1 MRETLWLAFHAISTH
16 LDEKRLI
23 PPTTQGEPS
32 TRNSRRPVTG
42 LMPVV
47 VIAVPCST
55 VSVEKAINQGVLTP
69 MVRIDKKATRLYVL
83 DTNVLIHD
91 PAALYHFEEH
101 DVVIPMTVL
110 EELDK
115 HKNGLRD
122 IARTARQVSR
132 TLSELTANAT
142 FDEIRA
148 GIQLPGTGQ
157 TGRLRFLCYSD
168 LKPLDP
174 LEDSPDNRLLAETCR
189 LRDERPDASVILVTK
204 DINLR
209 VKAAALNVPVEDYR
223 NDRAFSDND
232 AMIEGARVYAQAG
245 PDGAG
250 LWESL
255 DVDVSVERIDQQ
267 TCYALTGT
275 LPADWHAG
283 MLVADS
289 DNGADFEAIVREYR
303 TDGARLELLTNYRH
317 HAGVW
322 GVHAHDSRQN
332 FTLNLLMDPEIDLV
346 TIAGTAGTGKTYMTL
361 AAAFEQTFDQK
372 RFERI
377 VFTRA
382 PIPMGEDIGFL
393 PGTEEE
399 KMSPWMGAFHDNMD
413 NLLRDERDGTSNW
426 SEGATR
432 QLIGSRVQIRSP
444 TFMRGRTLND
454 TFLIIDEAQNF
465 TPKQL
470 KGLISR
476 AGRNTK
482 IVCLGNVGQID
493 TPYLTANTCGMA
505 AVVERFRDWPHA
517 GHITLKSVERSRL
530 AMAAEDLL

>member
-1 MRETLWLAFHAISTH
+1 
-16 LDEKRLI
+16 
-23 PPTTQGEPS
+23 
-32 TRNSRRPVTG
+32 
-42 LMPVV
+42 
-47 VIAVPCST
+47 
-55 VSVEKAINQGVLTP
+55 
-69 MVRIDKKATRLYVL
+69 MVKLDKKAKRLYVL

-91 PAALYHFEEH
+91 PAALYHFDEH

-115 HKNGLRD
+115 HKNGIRD

-132 TLSELTANAT
+132 TLSELTSQVT
-142 FDEIRA
+142 FREVQNGVPIPR
-148 GIQLPGTGQ
+148 ISGQ
-157 TGRLRFLCYSD
+157 SGCLHFLCYND
-168 LKPLDP
+168 LKLLNEVSDTA
-174 LEDSPDNRLLAETCR
+174 DNRILAETCR
-189 LRDERPDASVILVTK
+189 LRDERPDASVILITK

-209 VKAAALNVPVEDYR
+209 IKAAALKVPVEDYH
-223 NDRAFSDND
+223 NDRAFSDSD
-232 AMIEGARVYAQAG
+232 AMIEGASIV
-245 PDGAG
+245 DHAG
-250 LWESL
+250 LEGTSLWETL
-255 DVDVSVERIDQQ
+255 NVEVHVERAGHH
-267 TCYALTGT
+267 TFYHLKGEM
-275 LPADWHAG
+275 PVEWHTG
-283 MLVADS
+283 MLVSDS
-289 DNGADFEAIVREYR
+289 ENGAEFEAVVRELGPKSA
-303 TDGARLELLTNYRH
+303 TLQLLTNYRH

-346 TIAGTAGTGKTYMTL
+346 TIAGSAGTGKTYMTL
-361 AAAFEQTFDQK
+361 AAAFQQTLDAK

-413 NLLRDERDGTSNW
+413 NLLRNDDGESSWDN
-426 SEGATR
+426 GATR

-444 TFMRGRTLND
+444 GFMRGRTLND

-470 KGLISR
+470 KSLVTR

-493 TPYLTANTCGMA
+493 TPYLSANTCGMA

-517 GHITLKSVERSRL
+517 GHITLKCVERSRL
-530 AMAAEDLL
+530 ALAAEELL

>member
-1 MRETLWLAFHAISTH
+1 
-16 LDEKRLI
+16 
-23 PPTTQGEPS
+23 
-32 TRNSRRPVTG
+32 
-42 LMPVV
+42 
-47 VIAVPCST
+47 
-55 VSVEKAINQGVLTP
+55 
-69 MVRIDKKATRLYVL
+69 MVRLDKKATRLYVL

-91 PAALYHFEEH
+91 PAALYQFEEH

-115 HKNGLRD
+115 HKNGIRE

-132 TLSELTANAT
+132 TLSDITSQVS
-142 FDEIRA
+142 FDDIQQ
-148 GIQLPGTGQ
+148 GIPIPRISGE
-157 TGRLRFLCYSD
+157 TGRLRFLCYQD
-168 LKPLDP
+168 LKPLDN
-174 LEDSPDNRLLAETCR
+174 LEDSPDNRILAETCR

-209 VKAAALNVPVEDYR
+209 VKASALKVPVEDYL
-223 NDRAFSDND
+223 NDRAFSDSD
-232 AMIEGARVYAQAG
+232 AMIEGAKVYADAG
-245 PDGAG
+245 QDGNG
-250 LWESL
+250 LWECL
-255 DVDVSVERIDQQ
+255 NVEVRVERVDHHTFYQ
-267 TCYALTGT
+267 LSGEM
-275 LPADWHAG
+275 PRDWHVG
-283 MLVADS
+283 MLVSDS
-289 DNGADFEAIVREYR
+289 DNGADFEAIVREL
-303 TDGARLELLTNYRH
+303 TPSTARLQLLTNYRH

-346 TIAGTAGTGKTYMTL
+346 TIAGNAGTGKTFMTL
-361 AAAFEQTFDQK
+361 AAAFQQTLDAKQ
-372 RFERI
+372 FERI

-413 NLLRDERDGTSNW
+413 NLLRSEDGDTSWDN
-426 SEGATR
+426 GATR
-432 QLIGSRVQIRSP
+432 QLLGSRVQIRSP
-444 TFMRGRTLND
+444 GFMRGRTLND

-470 KGLISR
+470 KALVSR

-530 AMAAEDLL
+530 ALAAEELL

>member
-1 MRETLWLAFHAISTH
+1 
-16 LDEKRLI
+16 
-23 PPTTQGEPS
+23 
-32 TRNSRRPVTG
+32 
-42 LMPVV
+42 
-47 VIAVPCST
+47 
-55 VSVEKAINQGVLTP
+55 
-69 MVRIDKKATRLYVL
+69 MVRIDKKAHRLYVL

-91 PAALYHFEEH
+91 PAALYHFDEH

-115 HKNGLRD
+115 HKNGMRE
-122 IARTARQVSR
+122 IARTARQISR
-132 TLSELTANAT
+132 TLSDLTANVT
-142 FDEIRA
+142 PQQIQQ
-148 GIQLPGTGQ
+148 GIPIPRVTGDPA
-157 TGRLRFLCYSD
+157 GRLRFLCYSD
-168 LKPLDP
+168 LAP
-174 LEDSPDNRLLAETCR
+174 LETLENSPDNRILAETCR
-189 LRDERPDASVILVTK
+189 LRDERPDASVILITK

-209 VKAAALNVPVEDYR
+209 VKAAALKVPVEDYL
-223 NDRAFSDND
+223 NDRAFDD
-232 AMIEGARVYAQAG
+232 LDTMIEGAQVYVEAG
-245 PDGAG
+245 RGGRG

-255 DVDVSVERIDQQ
+255 DVDVLVERTEGHTRYHLEGNIPD
-267 TCYALTGT
+267 A
-275 LPADWHAG
+275 WHLG

-289 DNGADFEAIVREYR
+289 ENGADFEAIVRSLGQKR
-303 TDGARLELLTNYRH
+303 ATLELLTNYRH
-317 HAGVW
+317 HDGVW

-332 FTLNLLMDPEIDLV
+332 FALNLLMDPEIDIL
-346 TIAGTAGTGKTYMTL
+346 TIAGSAGTGKTFMTL
-361 AAAFEQTFDQK
+361 AAAFQQTLDGK

-413 NLLRDERDGTSNW
+413 NLLRDEREGSTSW
-426 SEGATR
+426 SDGATR

-454 TFLIIDEAQNF
+454 TILIIDEAQNF

-470 KGLISR
+470 KSLITR

-530 AMAAEDLL
+530 ALAAEELL

>member
-1 MRETLWLAFHAISTH
+1 
-16 LDEKRLI
+16 
-23 PPTTQGEPS
+23 
-32 TRNSRRPVTG
+32 
-42 LMPVV
+42 
-47 VIAVPCST
+47 
-55 VSVEKAINQGVLTP
+55 
-69 MVRIDKKATRLYVL
+69 MVRLDKKATRLYVL

-115 HKNGLRD
+115 HKNGIRE

-132 TLSELTANAT
+132 TLSDLTNQVT
-142 FDEIRA
+142 FDEIQR
-148 GIQLPGTGQ
+148 GIPIPRISGES
-157 TGRLRFLCYSD
+157 GRLHFLCFND
-168 LKPLDP
+168 LKPFDSMD
-174 LEDSPDNRLLAETCR
+174 DSPDNRILAETCR
-189 LRDERPDASVILVTK
+189 LRDERPDASVILITK

-209 VKAAALNVPVEDYR
+209 VKAAALKVPVEDYF
-223 NDRAFSDND
+223 NDRAFSDSD
-232 AMIEGARVYAQAG
+232 AMIEGAQVYASAG
-245 PDGAG
+245 HNGGA
-250 LWESL
+250 LWEAL
-255 DVDVSVERIDQQ
+255 NVDVSVERVEHQ
-267 TCYALTGT
+267 TFYQLSGDM
-275 LPADWHAG
+275 PRHWHLG
-283 MLVADS
+283 MLVSDS
-289 DNGADFEAIVREYR
+289 ENGAEFEAIIRELSPSS
-303 TDGARLELLTNYRH
+303 ARLQLLTNYRH

-332 FTLNLLMDPEIDLV
+332 FTLNLLMDPDIDLV
-346 TIAGTAGTGKTYMTL
+346 TIAGNAGTGKTFMTL
-361 AAAFEQTFDQK
+361 AAAFQQTLDAKQ
-372 RFERI
+372 FERI

-413 NLLRDERDGTSNW
+413 NLLRNDEGESTWDN
-426 SEGATR
+426 GATR

-444 TFMRGRTLND
+444 GFMRGRTLND

-470 KGLISR
+470 KSLVTR

-530 AMAAEDLL
+530 ALAAEELL

>member
-1 MRETLWLAFHAISTH
+1 
-16 LDEKRLI
+16 
-23 PPTTQGEPS
+23 
-32 TRNSRRPVTG
+32 
-42 LMPVV
+42 
-47 VIAVPCST
+47 
-55 VSVEKAINQGVLTP
+55 
-69 MVRIDKKATRLYVL
+69 MVRLDKKATRLYVL

-91 PAALYHFEEH
+91 PAALYHFDEH

-115 HKNGLRD
+115 HKNGIRE
-122 IARTARQVSR
+122 IARTARQISR
-132 TLSELTANAT
+132 TLSDLTNQVT
-142 FDEIRA
+142 FDEIQK
-148 GIQLPGTGQ
+148 GIPIPRISGES
-157 TGRLRFLCYSD
+157 GRLHFLCYND
-168 LKPLDP
+168 LKPFDSLD
-174 LEDSPDNRLLAETCR
+174 DSPDNRILAETCR
-189 LRDERPDASVILVTK
+189 LRDERPDASVILITK

-209 VKAAALNVPVEDYR
+209 VKAAALKVPVEDYL
-223 NDRAFSDND
+223 NDRAFSDSD
-232 AMIEGARVYAQAG
+232 AMIEGAQVYAQAG
-245 PDGAG
+245 QDGAS
-250 LWESL
+250 LWEAL
-255 DVDVSVERIDQQ
+255 NVEVTVERVGHHHFYQ
-267 TCYALTGT
+267 LSGNM
-275 LPADWHAG
+275 PRHWHVG
-283 MLVADS
+283 MLVSDS
-289 DNGADFEAIVREYR
+289 ENGAEFEAIVRELSPSS
-303 TDGARLELLTNYRH
+303 ARLQLLTNYRH

-346 TIAGTAGTGKTYMTL
+346 TIAGNAGTGKTFMTL
-361 AAAFEQTFDQK
+361 AAAFQQTLDAK

-413 NLLRDERDGTSNW
+413 NLLRNEEGESSWDN
-426 SEGATR
+426 GATR

-444 TFMRGRTLND
+444 SFMRGRTLND

-470 KGLISR
+470 KSLVTR

-530 AMAAEDLL
+530 ALAAEELL

>member
-1 MRETLWLAFHAISTH
+1 
-16 LDEKRLI
+16 
-23 PPTTQGEPS
+23 
-32 TRNSRRPVTG
+32 
-42 LMPVV
+42 
-47 VIAVPCST
+47 
-55 VSVEKAINQGVLTP
+55 

-91 PAALYHFEEH
+91 PAALYQFEEH

-115 HKNGLRD
+115 HKNGIRE

-132 TLSELTANAT
+132 TLSDLTSQVS
-142 FDEIRA
+142 FDEIQQ
-148 GIQLPGTGQ
+148 GIPIPRISGE
-157 TGRLRFLCYSD
+157 TGRLRFLCYQD
-168 LKPLDP
+168 LKPLDN
-174 LEDSPDNRLLAETCR
+174 LEDSPDNRILAETCR

-209 VKAAALNVPVEDYR
+209 VKASALKVPVEDYL
-223 NDRAFSDND
+223 NDRAFSDSD
-232 AMIEGARVYAQAG
+232 AMIEGTKVYADAG
-245 PDGAG
+245 QDGDG
-250 LWESL
+250 LWSCLNVE
-255 DVDVSVERIDQQ
+255 VKVERVDHHTFYQ
-267 TCYALTGT
+267 LSGEM
-275 LPADWHAG
+275 PRDWHVG
-283 MLVADS
+283 MLVSDS
-289 DNGADFEAIVREYR
+289 DNGADFEAIVRELSPSS
-303 TDGARLELLTNYRH
+303 ARLQLLTNYRH

-332 FTLNLLMDPEIDLV
+332 FTLNLLMDSEIDLV
-346 TIAGTAGTGKTYMTL
+346 TIAGNAGTGKTFMTL
-361 AAAFEQTFDQK
+361 AAAFQQTLDAKQ
-372 RFERI
+372 FERI

-413 NLLRDERDGTSNW
+413 NLLRSEDGDTSWDN
-426 SEGATR
+426 GATR
-432 QLIGSRVQIRSP
+432 QLLGSRVQIRSP
-444 TFMRGRTLND
+444 GFMRGRTLND

-470 KGLISR
+470 KALVSR

-517 GHITLKSVERSRL
+517 GHVTLKSVERSRL
-530 AMAAEDLL
+530 ALAAEELL

>member
-1 MRETLWLAFHAISTH
+1 M
-16 LDEKRLI
+16 
-23 PPTTQGEPS
+23 
-32 TRNSRRPVTG
+32 
-42 LMPVV
+42 
-47 VIAVPCST
+47 
-55 VSVEKAINQGVLTP
+55 
-69 MVRIDKKATRLYVL
+69 
-83 DTNVLIHD
+83 
-91 PAALYHFEEH
+91 
-101 DVVIPMTVL
+101 
-110 EELDK
+110 
-115 HKNGLRD
+115 
-122 IARTARQVSR
+122 
-132 TLSELTANAT
+132 
-142 FDEIRA
+142 
-148 GIQLPGTGQ
+148 
-157 TGRLRFLCYSD
+157 
-168 LKPLDP
+168 
-174 LEDSPDNRLLAETCR
+174 
-189 LRDERPDASVILVTK
+189 
-204 DINLR
+204 
-209 VKAAALNVPVEDYR
+209 PVEDYL
-223 NDRAFSDND
+223 NDRAFSDSD
-232 AMIEGARVYAQAG
+232 AMIEGAKVYEAAG
-245 PDGAG
+245 LGGAS

-255 DVDVSVERIDQQ
+255 NVEVNVERVAHHTFYQ
-267 TCYALTGT
+267 LSGT
-275 LPADWHAG
+275 MPRDWHVG
-283 MLVADS
+283 MLVSDS
-289 DNGADFEAIVREYR
+289 ENGAEFEAIVRELSPSS
-303 TDGARLELLTNYRH
+303 ARLQLLTNYRH

-346 TIAGTAGTGKTYMTL
+346 TIAGNAGTGKTFMTL
-361 AAAFEQTFDQK
+361 AAAFQQTLDSK

-413 NLLRDERDGTSNW
+413 NLLRNEEGESSWDN
-426 SEGATR
+426 GATR

-444 TFMRGRTLND
+444 SFMRGRTLND

-470 KGLISR
+470 KSLVTR

-530 AMAAEDLL
+530 ALAAEELL

>member
-1 MRETLWLAFHAISTH
+1 
-16 LDEKRLI
+16 
-23 PPTTQGEPS
+23 
-32 TRNSRRPVTG
+32 
-42 LMPVV
+42 
-47 VIAVPCST
+47 
-55 VSVEKAINQGVLTP
+55 

-91 PAALYHFEEH
+91 PAALYQFEEH

-115 HKNGLRD
+115 HKNGIRE

-132 TLSELTANAT
+132 TLSDLTANVS
-142 FDEIRA
+142 FEEIQR
-148 GIQLPGTGQ
+148 GIPLPGTGQ
-157 TGRLRFLCYSD
+157 PGRLRFLCYND
-168 LKPLDP
+168 LSPLDH
-174 LEDSPDNRLLAETCR
+174 LDDSPDNRLLAETCR
-189 LRDERPDASVILVTK
+189 LRDERPDASVILISK

-209 VKAAALNVPVEDYR
+209 VKAAALNVPVEDYL
-223 NDRAFSDND
+223 NDRAFSDSD
-232 AMIEGARVYAQAG
+232 AMIEGAMVYAPLA
-245 PDGAG
+245 DDAS
-250 LWESL
+250 LWETL
-255 DVDVSVERIDQQ
+255 NVEVEVERVDHQ
-267 TCYALTGT
+267 TFYQLRGEV
-275 LPADWHAG
+275 PANWHIG
-283 MLVADS
+283 MLVSDS
-289 DNGADFEAIVREYR
+289 ENGADFEAIVRELSP
-303 TDGARLELLTNYRH
+303 TGARLQLLTNYRH

-332 FTLNLLMDPEIDLV
+332 FTLNLLMDADIDLV
-346 TIAGTAGTGKTYMTL
+346 TIAGNAGTGKTFMTL
-361 AAAFEQTFDQK
+361 AAAFQQTLDAK

-413 NLLRDERDGTSNW
+413 NLLRDEKEGTSSW

-470 KGLISR
+470 KSLVSR

-505 AVVERFRDWPHA
+505 AIVERFRDWPHA
-517 GHITLKSVERSRL
+517 GHITLRSVERSRL
-530 AMAAEDLL
+530 ALAAEELL

>member
-1 MRETLWLAFHAISTH
+1 
-16 LDEKRLI
+16 
-23 PPTTQGEPS
+23 
-32 TRNSRRPVTG
+32 
-42 LMPVV
+42 
-47 VIAVPCST
+47 
-55 VSVEKAINQGVLTP
+55 

-91 PAALYHFEEH
+91 PAALYQFDEH
-101 DVVIPMTVL
+101 EVVIPMTVL

-115 HKNGLRD
+115 HKNGIRE

-132 TLSELTANAT
+132 TLSELTANV
-142 FDEIRA
+142 DLDQIRD
-148 GIQLPGTGQ
+148 GIPIP
-157 TGRLRFLCYSD
+157 RLSGPEGCLRLLCYAH
-168 LKPLDP
+168 LAPLEP
-174 LEDSPDNRLLAETCR
+174 LEDTPDNRLLAETCR

-209 VKAAALNVPVEDYR
+209 VKAAALGVPVEDYLT
-223 NDRAFSDND
+223 DRAFDDSD
-232 AMIEGARVYAQAG
+232 AMTDGARLYPDAG
-245 PDGAG
+245 HDGSG

-255 DVDVSVERIDQQ
+255 SVDVKVERQDRKVV
-267 TCYALTGT
+267 YRLAGDM
-275 LPADWHAG
+275 PREWHLG
-283 MLVADS
+283 MLVSDS
-289 DNGADFEAIVREYR
+289 DNGASFEAIVREV
-303 TDGARLELLTNYRH
+303 GPKHAHLELLTNYRH
-317 HAGVW
+317 GSSVW

-332 FTLNLLMDPEIDLV
+332 FTLNLLMDDDIDLV
-346 TIAGTAGTGKTYMTL
+346 TIAGSAGTGKTFMTL
-361 AAAFEQTFDQK
+361 AAAFQQTLDTK

-382 PIPMGEDIGFL
+382 PISMSEDIGFL

-413 NLLRDERDGTSNW
+413 NLLRDEQDGSSTWNQD
-426 SEGATR
+426 ATR
-432 QLIGSRVQIRSP
+432 QLLGSRVQIRAP
-444 TFMRGRTLND
+444 GFMRGRTLND

-470 KGLISR
+470 KSLITR

-505 AVVERFRDWPHA
+505 AVVQHFRDWPHA
-517 GHITLKSVERSRL
+517 GHVTLKSVERSRL
-530 AMAAEDLL
+530 ALAGEELL

>member
-1 MRETLWLAFHAISTH
+1 
-16 LDEKRLI
+16 
-23 PPTTQGEPS
+23 
-32 TRNSRRPVTG
+32 
-42 LMPVV
+42 
-47 VIAVPCST
+47 
-55 VSVEKAINQGVLTP
+55 
-69 MVRIDKKATRLYVL
+69 MVRLDKKATRLYVL

-91 PAALYHFEEH
+91 PAALYQFEEH

-115 HKNGLRD
+115 HKNGIRE

-132 TLSELTANAT
+132 TLSDITSQVS
-142 FDEIRA
+142 FDDIQQ
-148 GIQLPGTGQ
+148 GIPIPRISGE
-157 TGRLRFLCYSD
+157 TGRLRFLCYQD
-168 LKPLDP
+168 LKPLDN
-174 LEDSPDNRLLAETCR
+174 LEDSPDNRILAETCR

-209 VKAAALNVPVEDYR
+209 VKASALRVPVEDYL
-223 NDRAFSDND
+223 NDRAFSDSD
-232 AMIEGARVYAQAG
+232 AMIEGAKVYADAG
-245 PDGAG
+245 QDGNG
-250 LWESL
+250 LWECL
-255 DVDVSVERIDQQ
+255 NVEVRVERVDHHTFYQLSGE
-267 TCYALTGT
+267 T
-275 LPADWHAG
+275 PRDWHVG
-283 MLVADS
+283 MLVSDS
-289 DNGADFEAIVREYR
+289 DNGADFEAIVREL
-303 TDGARLELLTNYRH
+303 TPSTARLQLLTNYRH

-346 TIAGTAGTGKTYMTL
+346 TIAGNAGTGKTFMTL
-361 AAAFEQTFDQK
+361 AAAFQQTLDAKQ
-372 RFERI
+372 FERI

-413 NLLRDERDGTSNW
+413 NLLRSEDGDTSWDN
-426 SEGATR
+426 GATR
-432 QLIGSRVQIRSP
+432 QLLGSRVQIRSP
-444 TFMRGRTLND
+444 GFMRGRTLND

-470 KGLISR
+470 KALVSR

-530 AMAAEDLL
+530 ALAAEELL

>member
-1 MRETLWLAFHAISTH
+1 
-16 LDEKRLI
+16 
-23 PPTTQGEPS
+23 
-32 TRNSRRPVTG
+32 
-42 LMPVV
+42 
-47 VIAVPCST
+47 
-55 VSVEKAINQGVLTP
+55 
-69 MVRIDKKATRLYVL
+69 MVRLDKKATRLYVL

-91 PAALYHFEEH
+91 PAALYHFDEH

-115 HKNGLRD
+115 HKNGIRE
-122 IARTARQVSR
+122 IARTARQISR
-132 TLSELTANAT
+132 TLSDLTSQVT
-142 FDEIRA
+142 FDEIQS
-148 GIQLPGTGQ
+148 GIPIPRITGES
-157 TGRLRFLCYSD
+157 GKLHFLCYRD
-168 LKPLDP
+168 LKPFDSLD
-174 LEDSPDNRLLAETCR
+174 DSPDNRILAETCR
-189 LRDERPDASVILVTK
+189 LREERPDASVILITK

-209 VKAAALNVPVEDYR
+209 VKAAALKVPVEDYL
-223 NDRAFSDND
+223 NDRAFDDSD
-232 AMIEGARVYAQAG
+232 AMIEGAQVYTSAG
-245 PDGAG
+245 PHGAS
-250 LWESL
+250 LWEAL
-255 DVDVSVERIDQQ
+255 NVDVTVERIDHHTFYQ
-267 TCYALTGT
+267 LSGDM
-275 LPADWHAG
+275 PRHWHVG
-283 MLVADS
+283 MLVSDS
-289 DNGADFEAIVREYR
+289 ENGAEFEAIVRELGP
-303 TDGARLELLTNYRH
+303 TSARLQLLTNYRH

-346 TIAGTAGTGKTYMTL
+346 TIAGNAGTGKTFMTL
-361 AAAFEQTFDQK
+361 AAAFQQTLDQK
-372 RFERI
+372 QFERI

-413 NLLRDERDGTSNW
+413 NLLRNDEGESTWDN
-426 SEGATR
+426 GATR
-432 QLIGSRVQIRSP
+432 QLIGSRVQIRAPS
-444 TFMRGRTLND
+444 FMRGRTLND

-470 KGLISR
+470 KSLVTR

-530 AMAAEDLL
+530 ALAAEELL

>member
-1 MRETLWLAFHAISTH
+1 
-16 LDEKRLI
+16 
-23 PPTTQGEPS
+23 
-32 TRNSRRPVTG
+32 
-42 LMPVV
+42 
-47 VIAVPCST
+47 
-55 VSVEKAINQGVLTP
+55 
-69 MVRIDKKATRLYVL
+69 MVRLDKKATRLYVL

-91 PAALYHFEEH
+91 PTALYHFEEH

-115 HKNGLRD
+115 HKNGIRE

-132 TLSELTANAT
+132 TLSDLTNQVT
-142 FDEIRA
+142 FDEIQR
-148 GIQLPGTGQ
+148 GIPIPRISGES
-157 TGRLRFLCYSD
+157 GRLHFLCFND
-168 LKPLDP
+168 LKPFDSMD
-174 LEDSPDNRLLAETCR
+174 DSPDNRILAETCR
-189 LRDERPDASVILVTK
+189 LRDERPDASVILITK

-209 VKAAALNVPVEDYR
+209 VKAAALKVPVEDYF
-223 NDRAFSDND
+223 NDRAFSDSD
-232 AMIEGARVYAQAG
+232 AMIEGAQVYASAG
-245 PDGAG
+245 HNGRA
-250 LWESL
+250 LWEAL
-255 DVDVSVERIDQQ
+255 NVDVSVERVEHQ
-267 TCYALTGT
+267 TFYQLSGDM
-275 LPADWHAG
+275 PRHWHLG
-283 MLVADS
+283 MLVSDS
-289 DNGADFEAIVREYR
+289 ENGAEFEAIIRELSPSS
-303 TDGARLELLTNYRH
+303 ARLQLLTNYRH

-332 FTLNLLMDPEIDLV
+332 FTLNLLMDPDIDLV
-346 TIAGTAGTGKTYMTL
+346 TIAGNAGTGKTFMTL
-361 AAAFEQTFDQK
+361 AAAFQQTLDAKQ
-372 RFERI
+372 FERI

-413 NLLRDERDGTSNW
+413 NLLRNDEGESTWDN
-426 SEGATR
+426 GATR

-444 TFMRGRTLND
+444 GFMRGRTLND

-470 KGLISR
+470 KSLVTR

-530 AMAAEDLL
+530 ALAAEELL

>member
-1 MRETLWLAFHAISTH
+1 
-16 LDEKRLI
+16 
-23 PPTTQGEPS
+23 
-32 TRNSRRPVTG
+32 
-42 LMPVV
+42 
-47 VIAVPCST
+47 
-55 VSVEKAINQGVLTP
+55 

-91 PAALYHFEEH
+91 PAALYQFEEH

-115 HKNGLRD
+115 HKNGIRE

-132 TLSELTANAT
+132 TLSDLTNRVGI
-142 FDEIRA
+142 DEIQA
-148 GIQLPGTGQ
+148 GIPLPDSIGP
-157 TGRLRFLCYSD
+157 TGRLRFLCYND
-168 LKPLDP
+168 LKPLEH
-174 LEDSPDNRLLAETCR
+174 LEDSPDNRILAETCR

-209 VKAAALNVPVEDYR
+209 VKAAALNVPVEDYL
-223 NDRAFSDND
+223 NDRVFSDSD
-232 AMIEGARVYAQAG
+232 AMIEGAKIYAPVAE
-245 PDGAG
+245 ASN
-250 LWESL
+250 LWETL
-255 DVDVSVERIDQQ
+255 DVEVEVERVDHHTFYQ
-267 TCYALTGT
+267 LRGE
-275 LPADWHAG
+275 LPADWHVG
-283 MLVADS
+283 MLVSDS
-289 DNGADFEAIVREYR
+289 ENGADFEAIVREL
-303 TDGARLELLTNYRH
+303 TPSGARLQLLTNYRH

-332 FTLNLLMDPEIDLV
+332 FTLNLLMDPEIDFV
-346 TIAGTAGTGKTYMTL
+346 TIAGNAGTGKTFMTL
-361 AAAFEQTFDQK
+361 AAAFQQTLDGKQ
-372 RFERI
+372 FERI

-413 NLLRDERDGTSNW
+413 NLLRDEKDGTSSW

-470 KGLISR
+470 KALISR

-517 GHITLKSVERSRL
+517 GHITLRSVERSRL
-530 AMAAEDLL
+530 ALAAEELL

>member
-1 MRETLWLAFHAISTH
+1 
-16 LDEKRLI
+16 
-23 PPTTQGEPS
+23 
-32 TRNSRRPVTG
+32 
-42 LMPVV
+42 
-47 VIAVPCST
+47 
-55 VSVEKAINQGVLTP
+55 
-69 MVRIDKKATRLYVL
+69 MVRLDKKATRLYVL

-91 PAALYHFEEH
+91 PAALYQFEEH

-115 HKNGLRD
+115 HKNGIRE

-132 TLSELTANAT
+132 TLSDITSQVS
-142 FDEIRA
+142 FDDIQQ
-148 GIQLPGTGQ
+148 GIPIPRISGE
-157 TGRLRFLCYSD
+157 TGRLRFLCYQD
-168 LKPLDP
+168 LKPLDN
-174 LEDSPDNRLLAETCR
+174 LEDSPDNRILAETCR

-209 VKAAALNVPVEDYR
+209 VKASALKVPVEDYL
-223 NDRAFSDND
+223 NDRAFSDSD
-232 AMIEGARVYAQAG
+232 AMIEGAKVYADAG
-245 PDGAG
+245 QDGNG
-250 LWESL
+250 LWECL
-255 DVDVSVERIDQQ
+255 NVEVKVERVDHHTFYQ
-267 TCYALTGT
+267 LSGEM
-275 LPADWHAG
+275 PRDWHVG
-283 MLVADS
+283 MLVSDS
-289 DNGADFEAIVREYR
+289 DNGADFEAIVREL
-303 TDGARLELLTNYRH
+303 TPSTARLQLLTNYRH

-346 TIAGTAGTGKTYMTL
+346 TIAGNAGTGKTFMTL
-361 AAAFEQTFDQK
+361 AAAFQQTLDAKQ
-372 RFERI
+372 FERI

-413 NLLRDERDGTSNW
+413 NLLRSEDGDTSWDN
-426 SEGATR
+426 GATR
-432 QLIGSRVQIRSP
+432 QLLGSRVQIRSP
-444 TFMRGRTLND
+444 GFMRGRTLND

-470 KGLISR
+470 KALVSR

-530 AMAAEDLL
+530 ALAAEELL